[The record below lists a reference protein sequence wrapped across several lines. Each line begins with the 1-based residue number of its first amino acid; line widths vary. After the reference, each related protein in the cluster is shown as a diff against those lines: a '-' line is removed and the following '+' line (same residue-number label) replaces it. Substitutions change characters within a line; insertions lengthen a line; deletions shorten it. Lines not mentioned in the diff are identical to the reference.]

1 MNAEAASLWDR
12 ALKAFSSAEALVAT
26 DPDGA
31 ASRAYYS
38 AFYAASALFALEGKT
53 FTKHTALAAAVHRD
67 LVRTD
72 RWPSE
77 LGEAFSWL
85 LRTRQT
91 GDYGQ
96 DLRVKPEEA
105 RVAAEKASL
114 ILEAVRSAIPES
126 MR

>member
-1 MNAEAASLWDR
+1 VNAEAASLWDR

-67 LVRTD
+67 LVRTG

-105 RVAAEKASL
+105 RAAAEKASL
-114 ILEAVRSAIPES
+114 ILEAVHKAMPGS

>member
-12 ALKAFSSAEALVAT
+12 ALKAFSSAEALVGT

-38 AFYAASALFALEGKT
+38 AFYATSALFALEGKT

-67 LVRTD
+67 LVRTG
-72 RWPSE
+72 RWPPE

>member
-12 ALKAFSSAEALVAT
+12 ALKAFSSAEALVGT

-67 LVRTD
+67 LVRTG
-72 RWPSE
+72 RWPPE

-114 ILEAVRSAIPES
+114 ILEAVRKAMPGS

>member
-1 MNAEAASLWDR
+1 VNAEAASLWDR

-67 LVRTD
+67 LVRTG

-85 LRTRQT
+85 LRIRQT

-114 ILEAVRSAIPES
+114 ILEAVRKAMPGS